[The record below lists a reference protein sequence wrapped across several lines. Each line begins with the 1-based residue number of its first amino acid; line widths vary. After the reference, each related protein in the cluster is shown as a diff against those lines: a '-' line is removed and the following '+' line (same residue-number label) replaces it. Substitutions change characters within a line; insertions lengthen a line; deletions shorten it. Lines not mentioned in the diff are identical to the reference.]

1 MGSAVLSSERRARA
15 PRVKLGGEVRLQLAA
30 FEELLVAEAV
40 DVSETGMF
48 IAGDEAT
55 LASVGEIVG
64 VHFEVGGD
72 LAIETVARVARVIPP
87 GGRYVSGIGVEFVRL
102 RRDMEER
109 LVRFVDGRLSRG
121 V

>member
-1 MGSAVLSSERRARA
+1 MSSAVLSRERRPRA
-15 PRVKLGGEVRLQLAA
+15 PRVKVEGSVRLQLAA

-48 IAGDEAT
+48 IAGDEVT

-64 VHFEVGGD
+64 VEFQVDGE
-72 LAIETVARVARVIPP
+72 LAIETVARVTRVIPP
-87 GGRYVSGIGVEFVRL
+87 GGRYVSGIGVEFVRM

-109 LVRFVDGRLSRG
+109 LVRFVDGRLARS
-121 V
+121 

>member
-1 MGSAVLSSERRARA
+1 
-15 PRVKLGGEVRLQLAA
+15 
-30 FEELLVAEAV
+30 
-40 DVSETGMF
+40 
-48 IAGDEAT
+48 
-55 LASVGEIVG
+55 
-64 VHFEVGGD
+64 VGGD